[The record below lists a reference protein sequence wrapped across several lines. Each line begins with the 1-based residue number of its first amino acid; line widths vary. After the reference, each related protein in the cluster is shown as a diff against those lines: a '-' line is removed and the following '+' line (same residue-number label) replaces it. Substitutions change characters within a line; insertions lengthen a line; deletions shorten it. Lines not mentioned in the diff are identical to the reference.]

1 MKTKLLLSLSL
12 LINTYGFGQIL
23 VNGQI
28 IIDTTSIKL
37 LFRGRPNSI
46 SSADSCYL
54 LKITSLRN
62 DSLFKTEENPSTIF
76 IYPNLTD
83 SSILL
88 VEHFYLNGMDTSI
101 YSRDRFVFYIRQ
113 MPRREIFIGDAR
125 NGQTL
130 DWDNLKIRYG
140 YTSEIANI
148 FKEKIYIAKY
158 SLFIPSIDKTF
169 LGSDDGFTEQI
180 VGLLHFL
187 DSETKI
193 ELTILSSGSFCNKT
207 STAVFYTP

>member
-1 MKTKLLLSLSL
+1 MKLLLSLFL
-12 LINTYGFGQIL
+12 LIHVVGFSQIL

-28 IIDTTSIKL
+28 INDTTSIKL

-62 DSLFKTEENPSTIF
+62 DSLFTIEENPSTIF
-76 IYPNLTD
+76 IYPNLMD
-83 SSILL
+83 SSLL
-88 VEHFYLNGMDTSI
+88 QIDHFYLNGKDTSI
-101 YSRDRFVFYIRQ
+101 YSRDTFVFSIRQ
-113 MPRREIFIGDAR
+113 IPRRELFIGDAR
-125 NGQTL
+125 NGHTL
-130 DWDNLKIRYG
+130 DLDNLKIRYG
-140 YTSEIANI
+140 YTPEIANI

-158 SLFIPSIDKTF
+158 SLFIPSIDRTF
-169 LGSDDGFTEQI
+169 LGSGDGFSEQI
-180 VGLLHFL
+180 VGLLNFL